1 MKENRILRG
10 TAGEICEIPEPDF
23 GKVAFDEAEG
33 PGCRVMCLHEVTGD
47 AFEGYLKDIA
57 ALGYICREC
66 RMLGENPFYAFEKE
80 NAALFLVHYPSMGHM
95 SLVGEKDSGYFSW
108 KDRPG
113 TEICQSLLTHIE
125 PVDYGMSYLIR
136 LCDGRFLVLD
146 GGWEFEP
153 DADALMNQLQAQS
166 LTEKPVIALWIFT
179 HPHIDHYRCF
189 LAFRDKYR
197 DRVEIQSF
205 FYNFP
210 EITEELVSRVPRLLE
225 EEETEWLQKLD
236 GYVKDTGV
244 PVIRPHT
251 GQVYAFANAR
261 VEVLASTDDACY
273 GPCNVNSISLVLRM
287 EIDGQTLLFCAD
299 SEMDHVFL
307 AERYGDYLKCDILQ
321 VTHHGFN
328 GGSLDAYKL
337 ADPAVCLVPVSEKL
351 FYGTMGV
358 YREENK
364 ALVYDL
370 NVQEI
375 ITGSTGDHVLPLP
388 YAPKANGRVR
398 LLETAER
405 WQRNLGACSWI
416 FGDMTWDT
424 CRFSVMNLT
433 AFEALVRADLIFEDR
448 SNNIR
453 AIQIKATPKIVK
465 RVNFADPDSIDG
477 DALYFNPTSLAKM
490 GIPEGK
496 TFAVHFMAD
505 KPVVIWGEKEPVY
518 VY

>member
-1 MKENRILRG
+1 MEENRVLWG
-10 TAGEICEIPEPDF
+10 TTDRIGHIPPLDF
-23 GKVAFDEAEG
+23 GTLAFEEAQG
-33 PGCRVMCLHEVTGD
+33 PGCRVICLHDVSCD
-47 AFEGYLKDIA
+47 AFDGFLKNVA
-57 ALGYICREC
+57 VLGYVCREC
-66 RMLGENPFYAFEKE
+66 RMLGNNSFYAFEKE
-80 NAALFLVHYPSMGHM
+80 NAALFLLHYPAIGHM
-95 SLVGEKDSGYFSW
+95 SLVAEADSSYFTAKNQAS
-108 KDRPG
+108 DGSIP
-113 TEICQSLLTHIE
+113 SLLTHIE

-153 DADALMNQLQAQS
+153 DADALMAQLRAQS
-166 LTEKPVIALWIFT
+166 PGKQPVIAAWIFT

-197 DRVEIQSF
+197 GQVEIQSF

-210 EITEELVSRVPRLLE
+210 ELTEELVSRVPRLLE
-225 EEETEWLQKLD
+225 EEETECLQKLES
-236 GYVKDTGV
+236 YVAQACA

-251 GQVYAFANAR
+251 GQRYQFANAAI
-261 VEVLASTDDACY
+261 EVLASTDDACY
-273 GPCNVNSISLVLRM
+273 EPCNVNSLSLVLRVEM
-287 EIDGQTLLFCAD
+287 EGQVILFCAD
-299 SEMDHVFL
+299 SELDHVFL
-307 AERYGDYLKCDILQ
+307 AQRYGDYLKCDILQ

-328 GGSLDAYKL
+328 GGSLDAYRF

-358 YREENK
+358 YREENR

-375 ITGSTGDHVLPLP
+375 ITGSTGDHVLALP
-388 YAPKANGRVR
+388 YSPKSNGRVK

-416 FGDMTWDT
+416 FADMTLES
-424 CRFSVMNLT
+424 CQFSILNLT
-433 AFEALVRADLIFEDR
+433 AFEGTVRADLIFEDR
-448 SNNIR
+448 SHNIR
-453 AIQIKATPKIVK
+453 AIQIKATPKTVK
-465 RVNFADPDSIDG
+465 RVDFQDPETVDG
-477 DALYFNPTSLAKM
+477 DALYFNPTSLAKK
-490 GIPEGK
+490 GIPKDK

-518 VY
+518 VF